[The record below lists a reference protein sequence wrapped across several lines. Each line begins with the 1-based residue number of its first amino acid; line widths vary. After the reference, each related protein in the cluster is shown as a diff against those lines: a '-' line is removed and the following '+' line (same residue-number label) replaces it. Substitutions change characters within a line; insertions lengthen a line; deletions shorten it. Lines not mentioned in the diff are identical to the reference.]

1 MSRVGKAPIS
11 IPSGVSVDLKATQV
25 SVKGPKGNL
34 TMPLRSEVKV
44 SVEGETVQ
52 VSVTG
57 VGSDRFARAMHGTTR
72 ALIANM
78 VIGVTAG
85 FEKKLDIIGVGW
97 NAKTQGKNLTLNIG
111 FCHPVEFTMPDGVE
125 VETPGPNQIVLR
137 GADRQAVGQ
146 MAAIIRKVRPPEPY
160 KGKGIRYSG
169 EYVRRKAGKSFGT

>member
-1 MSRVGKAPIS
+1 
-11 IPSGVSVDLKATQV
+11 
-25 SVKGPKGNL
+25 
-34 TMPLRSEVKV
+34 MPLRSEVKV

>member
-1 MSRVGKAPIS
+1 
-11 IPSGVSVDLKATQV
+11 
-25 SVKGPKGNL
+25 
-34 TMPLRSEVKV
+34 
-44 SVEGETVQ
+44 
-52 VSVTG
+52 
-57 VGSDRFARAMHGTTR
+57 MHGTTR

-78 VIGVTAG
+78 FIGVTTG

-160 KGKGIRYSG
+160 KGKGIRYNG

>member
-1 MSRVGKAPIS
+1 MSRVGKVPIS

-34 TMPLRSEVKV
+34 SMPLRSEIKV

-52 VSVTG
+52 VSVSG

-78 VIGVTAG
+78 FIGVTTG

-160 KGKGIRYSG
+160 KGKGIRYNG